1 MRIGLITKGFVFNLI
16 LLFIGAN
23 ISSGIDHDYSDSRN
37 KIGLHKDILQ
47 TSSIEGWNQTFGGV
61 SFDAGW
67 SVQQSADGGYIVTGY
82 TMSFGA
88 GLRDVWLI
96 KTDRNGTKLWD
107 KTFGGAS
114 SDDGRSVQQTRDGG
128 YIVTGY
134 TMSFGAG
141 DKDLWL
147 IKTDENG
154 TKEWDKTFGGDL
166 SDDGRSV
173 QQTRDGGFIV
183 AGDTESFSAGFDD
196 FWLIK
201 TDENGNKLWDKN
213 FGGASYDEGAS
224 VQQTSD
230 GGYILT
236 GHTMSFGAGDY
247 DFWLIKTDRNGTKMW
262 DKTFGGGS
270 TEWGYSVQQTSD
282 GGYILTGNTYS
293 FGAGGYDVWVV
304 KTDGNGTKV
313 WDKTFGGTS
322 TDWGYSVQQ
331 TNDGGYIVA
340 GYTNSFGAGE
350 NDVWLIKVG
359 SFEDNNIELSIKGG
373 FGVSAVVRNNGTA
386 HVTDLTWS
394 IDVTGGIILLSGSHT
409 EGVIAELAVDETA
422 IIHSSH
428 LWGIG
433 PVTIIVHAG
442 DTIKQA
448 AGFLLGPLVGRVMT
462 R

>member
-1 MRIGLITKGFVFNLI
+1 MRIGLMTKRFAFGLI
-16 LLFIGAN
+16 ILFIGAN
-23 ISSGIDHDYSDSRN
+23 ISSGINHDYSDSRN
-37 KIGLHKDILQ
+37 KIGLHKEILE
-47 TSSIEGWNQTFGGV
+47 TPSVGEWNQTFGGV

-67 SVQQSADGGYIVTGY
+67 SVQQTAD
-82 TMSFGA
+82 S
-88 GLRDVWLI
+88 
-96 KTDRNGTKLWD
+96 
-107 KTFGGAS
+107 
-114 SDDGRSVQQTRDGG
+114 G

-141 DKDLWL
+141 DKDIWL

-154 TKEWDKTFGGDL
+154 TKLWDKTFGGDL

-201 TDENGNKLWDKN
+201 TDENGNKLWDKT

-224 VQQTSD
+224 VQQTND
-230 GGYILT
+230 DGYILT

-247 DFWLIKTDRNGTKMW
+247 DYWLIKTDRNGTKAW

-270 TEWGYSVQQTSD
+270 TEWGYSVQQTND

-293 FGAGGYDVWVV
+293 FGAGGYDVWLI

-313 WDKTFGGTS
+313 WDKTFGGGS

-331 TNDGGYIVA
+331 TNDGGYIVT

-359 SFEDNNIELSIKGG
+359 SSEDNNIEFSIKGG

-386 HVTDLTWS
+386 VVTDLAWS
-394 IDVTGGIILLSGSHT
+394 IEVTGGIILLSGSHT
-409 EGVIAELAVDETA
+409 EGVIAELAVDEIA
-422 IIHSSH
+422 MIQSSH
-428 LWGIG
+428 LWGLG

-442 DTIKQA
+442 DTIKQT
-448 AGFLLGPLVGRVMT
+448 AGFLLGPLVRRVTT